1 MHSFG
6 FGTLTVALFAL
17 VCCSGS
23 DEKAFEVHVRPEK
36 LIVEPKESLKVN
48 CSTTCNQP
56 EVGGLE
62 TSLNKILLAEQ
73 AQWKHYLI
81 SNISHDTVL
90 WCHFTCSGKQES
102 MSSNVSVYHAWSPE
116 INMSVKLPC
125 SLVSI
130 LNRRPLP
137 LCTGAGQAT
146 SSPTVEHHEPP
157 KQVFLTL
164 QPTWVAVGKSFT
176 IECRVPAVEPLDR
189 LTLFLLRGNET
200 LHSQTFG
207 KAAPALQEATA
218 TFSSTAHRE
227 DGHHNFSCLAELNLT
242 SRGGDVFQKH
252 SAPKMLEIYE
262 PVPDSQ
268 MVIIVLVVSVLLFL
282 FVTSVLLCFIF
293 SQHWRQRRTGT
304 YGVRAA
310 WRRLPQAFRP

>member
-1 MHSFG
+1 MSSFG

-23 DEKAFEVHVRPEK
+23 DEKTFEVHMRLEK
-36 LIVEPKESLKVN
+36 LIVKPKESFEVN

-62 TSLNKILLAEQ
+62 TSLNKILLLEQ
-73 AQWKHYLI
+73 TQWKHYLI

-90 WCHFTCSGKQES
+90 WCHFTCSGKQKS
-102 MSSNVSVYHAWSPE
+102 MSSNVSVY
-116 INMSVKLPC
+116 
-125 SLVSI
+125 
-130 LNRRPLP
+130 
-137 LCTGAGQAT
+137 Q
-146 SSPTVEHHEPP
+146 PP
-157 KQVFLTL
+157 RQVFLTL

-176 IECRVPAVEPLDR
+176 IECRVPAVEPLDS
-189 LTLFLLRGNET
+189 LTLSLLRGSET

-218 TFSSTAHRE
+218 TFSSMAHRE
-227 DGHHNFSCLAELNLT
+227 DGHHNFSCLAVLDLM
-242 SRGGDVFQKH
+242 SRGGEVFCTH

-268 MVIIVLVVSVLLFL
+268 MVIIVTVVSVLLFL

-293 SQHWRQRRTGT
+293 SQHWRQRRMGT